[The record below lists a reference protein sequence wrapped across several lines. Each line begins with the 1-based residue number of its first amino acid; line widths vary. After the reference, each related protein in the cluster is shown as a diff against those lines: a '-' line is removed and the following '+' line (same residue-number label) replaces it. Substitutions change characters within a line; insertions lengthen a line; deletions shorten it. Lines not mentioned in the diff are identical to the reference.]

1 MDLADQAIGRLHA
14 RSSNALDDLK
24 QANAQAANDKVL
36 LFIRLARLVLD
47 EAIAPEALR
56 AAILAEI
63 PAERLAAAVDE
74 AEPLARPPDDN
85 YFDLL
90 AHRYPQFRSWAPA
103 WLEALDLRAGPGSEE
118 LVEAVEVLRELN
130 RTGRRARPRRRR
142 RASCPARGGRTS
154 ALPAPSATV
163 ATGSCACSVSSATP
177 CAQETCG

>member
-1 MDLADQAIGRLHA
+1 M
-14 RSSNALDDLK
+14 DDLK

-90 AHRYPQFRSWAPA
+90 AQRYPQFRSWAPA
-103 WLEALDLRAGPGSEE
+103 RLEALDLRAGPGGEE
-118 LVEAVEVLRELN
+118 LLEAVEVLRDLN
-130 RTGRRARPRRRR
+130 RTGKR
-142 RASCPARGGRTS
+142 
-154 ALPAPSATV
+154 ALP
-163 ATGSCACSVSSATP
+163 
-177 CAQETCG
+177 